1 MVMMIKTICRWSWR
15 CFLALVVVVDV
26 AIVVDDDVSLA
37 GGDAPQ
43 PRQLARGAPGGSH
56 HAGGAGE
63 TRRCSQPLVKEKCL
77 TSTLLFFSTKF
88 LSFSGGSYC
97 APWIEAVACGIPPL
111 TSIVAIN
118 CAFML

>member
-77 TSTLLFFSTKF
+77 TSTLLFFPTKL

-111 TSIVAIN
+111 TSIFAIN
-118 CAFML
+118 